1 MSFEEMGPRAEQ
13 VVVDRTFPGDTRID
27 EFNKTYHVNLDSHG
41 VETLEELVTKLLG
54 HTPALGEVVRIE
66 QFELTI
72 EEASL
77 LGGAKAIA
85 IRTIY

>member
-1 MSFEEMGPRAEQ
+1 MLPKSQ
-13 VVVDRTFPGDTRID
+13 HIIVDRTFPGDTRID
-27 EFNKTYHVNLDSHG
+27 EFNKTYHVNLDAHG

-54 HTPALGEVVRIE
+54 HVPVLGESVRID
-66 QFELTI
+66 QFELTV